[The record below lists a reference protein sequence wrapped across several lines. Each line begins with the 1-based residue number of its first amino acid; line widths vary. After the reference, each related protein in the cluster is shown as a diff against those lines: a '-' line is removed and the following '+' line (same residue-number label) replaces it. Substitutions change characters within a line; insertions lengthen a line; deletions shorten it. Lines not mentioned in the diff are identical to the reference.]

1 MRRQG
6 KPRMIDLV
14 KDDTRTIWVE
24 RDSASFQWKETR
36 EADSKDLR
44 IKQWSNHET
53 ERLEYISN
61 KKRKFVHL

>member
-1 MRRQG
+1 MAGMHYVLAADGSGEVQDWQG
-6 KPRMIDLV
+6 TFSEYL
-14 KDDTRTIWVE
+14 E
-24 RDSASFQWKETR
+24 WKETR
-36 EADSKDLR
+36 AADVKDHR